1 MRPCVQ
7 IEVNSLDSVTSSARC
22 VAVRPFLV
30 VSILMLASERYSEA
44 ILLRFAA
51 AGMNQQVSNP

>member
-7 IEVNSLDSVTSSARC
+7 IEVNSLDSVTSNARW
-22 VAVRPFLV
+22 VAVKPFLV
-30 VSILMLASERYSEA
+30 VSILMLASERYSGA
-44 ILLRFAA
+44 TLLRFAA